1 MSREIWARVAEARPL
16 LHHLTNRVAAP
27 LQAEV
32 ALALGACPVMTSWP
46 PEAGSVA
53 RRSQGVLVNGGTP
66 ETEALAGQDEAL
78 TATEGTEIPRLLDLV
93 GCGLSSPR
101 TERLRA
107 LLDRHRF
114 ACVKGNGAEVAA
126 LAGRPSILRG
136 VEETAADLRVE
147 DLADLARRHRTLVLA
162 TGRTD
167 RFADP
172 HRTGRLTGGHE
183 ALRSLPGSGCALGTA
198 LLAALATGT
207 EPFEAAGAAV
217 GLFAAAS
224 ARAGTRACGPGS
236 FRVAF
241 LDALGEAR
249 TGGLLLPSPEGTP

>member
-1 MSREIWARVAEARPL
+1 VSRSVWARVAEVRPL

-53 RRSQGVLVNGGTP
+53 RGADGVLVNAGTP

-78 TATEGTEIPRLLDLV
+78 AATEGTEIPRLLDLV
-93 GCGLSSPR
+93 GCGLSLPR
-101 TERLRA
+101 TERLRT
-107 LLDRHRF
+107 LLARHRF

-126 LAGRPSILRG
+126 LAGRPALLRG
-136 VEETAADLRVE
+136 VEGTTEVREE

-162 TGRTD
+162 TGGTD

-172 HRTGRLTGGHE
+172 RRTGRLAGGHE

-198 LLAALATGT
+198 LLAALAAGV

-224 ARAGTRACGPGS
+224 TRAASRGCGPGS

-249 TGGLLLPSPEGTP
+249 TGGLPLPEAEGTP